1 MAKAIASTLPNCLSF
16 TPFFAVY
23 FWYPSFWFG
32 LVAAK
37 TESAAIYFIATLASA
52 ATATA
57 TATAA
62 ARLVQVDSSTRRGPR
77 AMSKNFESCHKI
89 NENGQQSPRGRGRD
103 RAGRELESS
112 TK

>member
-16 TPFFAVY
+16 SVFPCVFLA
-23 FWYPSFWFG
+23 SFGLVWFG

-52 ATATA
+52 ASAVASADVAA

-62 ARLVQVDSSTRRGPR
+62 ARLVQVDSSTWRGLH
-77 AMSKNFESCHKI
+77 A
-89 NENGQQSPRGRGRD
+89 Q
-103 RAGRELESS
+103 
-112 TK
+112 